1 MVPSVNFLTPEK
13 VSVRI
18 EVNEDDRLNSFHAN
32 LALVAFQEP
41 AKKIWLRKVS
51 LKVELMPLFGNYVN

>member
-1 MVPSVNFLTPEK
+1 MPSVNFLTPEK

-41 AKKIWLRKVS
+41 AKKIWLQKVS